1 MRTRSVIERSFGLL
15 KSRFRCLDKSGGTLL
30 YAPEK
35 VLKIVVACI
44 VLHNFCTRNNLAA
57 PVNEDY
63 AQEHE
68 AVAISENDL
77 SAVELRR
84 HLVLHSF

>member
-1 MRTRSVIERSFGLL
+1 MRNVIERSFSLL
-15 KSRFRCLDKSGGTLL
+15 KSRFRCLDQSGGTLL

-44 VLHNFCTRNNLAA
+44 VLHNFRNILAA
-57 PVNEDY
+57 PFNEYY
-63 AQEHE
+63 AQENE
-68 AVAISENDL
+68 AVDISENDL

>member
-1 MRTRSVIERSFGLL
+1 M
-15 KSRFRCLDKSGGTLL
+15 
-30 YAPEK
+30 
-35 VLKIVVACI
+35 LKIVVACI

-68 AVAISENDL
+68 AVDISENDL
-77 SAVELRR
+77 SAVELCR

>member
-1 MRTRSVIERSFGLL
+1 MRNVIERSFSLL
-15 KSRFRCLDKSGGTLL
+15 KSRFRCLDQSGGTLL

-44 VLHNFCTRNNLAA
+44 VLHNLCTHNNLAA

-63 AQEHE
+63 AQEDE
-68 AVAISENDL
+68 AVDICENDL

-84 HLVLHSF
+84 YLVLHSF